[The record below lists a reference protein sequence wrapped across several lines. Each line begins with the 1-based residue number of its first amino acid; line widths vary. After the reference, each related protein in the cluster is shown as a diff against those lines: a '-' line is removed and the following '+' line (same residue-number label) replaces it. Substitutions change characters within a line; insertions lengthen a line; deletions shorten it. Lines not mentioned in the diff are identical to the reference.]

1 MIYAAKQLGDLVTE
15 LSIFRMFWQSA
26 RVIGWK
32 KIGSKK
38 LGHLV
43 LLSFGNHGKEEHEIM
58 KIQVRETIR
67 LAWFMR
73 YLLVQEGNFK
83 LLVVVHD

>member
-1 MIYAAKQLGDLVTE
+1 
-15 LSIFRMFWQSA
+15 
-26 RVIGWK
+26 
-32 KIGSKK
+32 
-38 LGHLV
+38 
-43 LLSFGNHGKEEHEIM
+43 M